1 MLLSNYNPVLSTVLA
16 RHSQCGRGSALTKL
30 APIPNAILG
39 ARNGREISHDKGVM
53 DPQQRG
59 KNKGE
64 GLYSKNSTRED
75 HRSEI
80 CHVFGKN
87 ATFSRFHNGR
97 LTAIQIERLC
107 AALFH
112 NLGELGA

>member
-53 DPQQRG
+53 DPQQGERTKGRACIARIARG
-59 KNKGE
+59 KIIDRK
-64 GLYSKNSTRED
+64 
-75 HRSEI
+75 
-80 CHVFGKN
+80 F
-87 ATFSRFHNGR
+87 ATCLVKMPHFPAF
-97 LTAIQIERLC
+97 TTVD
-107 AALFH
+107 
-112 NLGELGA
+112 